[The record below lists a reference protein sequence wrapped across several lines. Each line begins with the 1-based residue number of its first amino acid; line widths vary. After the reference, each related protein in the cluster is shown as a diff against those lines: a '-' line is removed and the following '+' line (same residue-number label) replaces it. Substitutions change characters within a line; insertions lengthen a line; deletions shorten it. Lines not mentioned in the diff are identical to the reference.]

1 MVYNTNGGIP
11 MNEIKCPH
19 CGQVFKVDESSY
31 LNIVNQVRNTEFDK
45 EIHKQLEILAKQKES
60 DQRLLRQQ
68 LENTYTEKVSNKEKE
83 ILALKQELSSFNQ
96 SKELELIKAQEILK
110 EELIKRDKELL
121 ELKGLVEI
129 NKKEI
134 ELKTQEV
141 LSSKQQ
147 ELTNLSNRIE
157 LDKKQYELEKQ
168 TLKQNHEILL
178 KQKEE
183 EIAFY
188 KDFKAKQSTKMIGE
202 SLEQHCEYE
211 FNNIRAAAFPNAT
224 FIKDN
229 VVVGGS
235 KGDYIFKESDQAG
248 NEILSI
254 MFEMKNEADTTA
266 TKKKNEDFFKELD
279 KDRNNK
285 NLEYAVLVSMLESDN
300 ELYNNGIVD
309 VSHLYPKMYVIRPQF
324 FIPIISLLRNASL
337 NSLKYKQELNLM
349 RRQNVD
355 ITNFENELDAFK
367 QAFGRNYELASRRFK
382 EAIDGIDKTIN
393 QLQKTK
399 DALLSSENNLRL
411 ANDKA
416 EDLTVKKLTRNNP
429 TMKEKFDAVKE

>member
-1 MVYNTNGGIP
+1 

-45 EIHKQLEILAKQKES
+45 EIHKQLEVLSSQKES

-121 ELKGLVEI
+121 ELKASIEVSNIE
-129 NKKEI
+129 K
-134 ELKTQEV
+134 ELKTQEI
-141 LSSKQQ
+141 LSTKQQ
-147 ELTNLSNRIE
+147 ELVNLSNQIVLE
-157 LDKKQYELEKQ
+157 KKQFELEKQ
-168 TLKQNHEILL
+168 TLKQNNEIIL

-183 EIAFY
+183 EIALY
-188 KDFKAKQSTKMIGE
+188 KDFKVKQSTKMIGQ

-229 VVVGGS
+229 LVVEES
-235 KGDYIFKESDQAG
+235 KGDYIFKESDQDG

-254 MFEMKNEADTTA
+254 MFEMKNESDTTS
-266 TKKKNEDFFKELD
+266 TKRKNEDFFKKLD

-285 NLEYAVLVSMLESDN
+285 NLEYAILVSMLESDN

-309 VSHLYPKMYVIRPQF
+309 VRHLYPKMYVIRPQF

-337 NSLKYKQELNLM
+337 NSLIYKQELTLM
-349 RRQNVD
+349 KQQNID
-355 ITNFENELDAFK
+355 ITNFEAELDVFRDS
-367 QAFGRNYELASRRFK
+367 FGKSYRWASDRFK
-382 EAIDGIDKTIN
+382 DAIDGIYLPF
-393 QLQKTK
+393 QGPFM
-399 DALLSSENNLRL
+399 LS
-411 ANDKA
+411 
-416 EDLTVKKLTRNNP
+416 KK
-429 TMKEKFDAVKE
+429 

>member
-1 MVYNTNGGIP
+1 

-60 DQRLLRQQ
+60 DQRLIRQQ
-68 LENTYTEKVSNKEKE
+68 LENAYNEKVSKK
-83 ILALKQELSSFNQ
+83 
-96 SKELELIKAQEILK
+96 
-110 EELIKRDKELL
+110 DKELV
-121 ELKGLVEI
+121 ELKASIEVST
-129 NKKEI
+129 KEK
-134 ELKTQEV
+134 ELKTQEI
-141 LSSKQQ
+141 LSAKQQ
-147 ELTNLSNRIE
+147 ELMNLSNQIALE
-157 LDKKQYELEKQ
+157 KKQFELEKQ
-168 TLKQNHEILL
+168 TLKQNNEVLL

-211 FNNIRAAAFPNAT
+211 FNNIRSAAFPNAT

-235 KGDYIFKESDQAG
+235 KGDYIFKESDQDG

-254 MFEMKNEADTTA
+254 MFEMKNEADTTS

-285 NLEYAVLVSMLESDN
+285 NLEYAILVSMLESDN

-309 VSHLYPKMYVIRPQF
+309 VSHLYPKMYVVRPQF

-429 TMKEKFDAVKE
+429 TMKEKFDAIKE